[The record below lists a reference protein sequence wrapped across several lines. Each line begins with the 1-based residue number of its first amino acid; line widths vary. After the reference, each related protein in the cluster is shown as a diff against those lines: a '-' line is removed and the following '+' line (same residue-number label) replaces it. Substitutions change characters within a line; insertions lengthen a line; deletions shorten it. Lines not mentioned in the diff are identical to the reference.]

1 MRSLSF
7 IFIAVELYQSKKGAL
22 ALFLEQTIQPGRD
35 RDVFGGGIQ
44 RLGEVEGTGEA
55 GGVNASQVSA

>member
-1 MRSLSF
+1 M
-7 IFIAVELYQSKKGAL
+7 ELYQNKKGVL
-22 ALFLEQTIQPGRD
+22 AIFPGEMIQPGRGG
-35 RDVFGGGIQ
+35 DVFGGGIQ

>member
-1 MRSLSF
+1 MKGVLA
-7 IFIAVELYQSKKGAL
+7 IFP
-22 ALFLEQTIQPGRD
+22 EQTIQPGRS

-55 GGVNASQVSA
+55 GGVNASLVSA

>member
-1 MRSLSF
+1 MSF
-7 IFIAVELYQSKKGAL
+7 IFIAVELYQNKKGVL
-22 ALFLEQTIQPGRD
+22 AIFPGEMIQPGCGG
-35 RDVFGGGIQ
+35 DVFGGGIQ